1 MLWFE
6 ITKRIS
12 NKEKKTTCHGV
23 VISSGYLY
31 SHKLQL
37 HVI

>member
-12 NKEKKTTCHGV
+12 NKEKKTNLPW
-23 VISSGYLY
+23 SGYQQWYLY